1 MSDTESFEH
10 AMADMRK
17 VVMDDCYMT
26 RCNMYDDDCYQCQ
39 QDILDRMQ
47 RAHDRELE
55 HVRKADYARGYH
67 DGERSMD
74 AEHYTVALR
83 LRGLR
88 FDGGSHENLS
98 KIAYAIY
105 PCATGWTCESSEGLR
120 DRLIDL
126 LGGVHEPDV
135 ALPTYDVLRKELE
148 DARDA
153 LNEAAGKWARADEER
168 RELHRRL
175 DAIREAVDAAQ

>member
-10 AMADMRK
+10 VMADMRK
-17 VVMDDCYMT
+17 VVVDCEME
-26 RCNMYDDDCYQCQ
+26 RCDMYDDDCYQCQ

-47 RAHDRELE
+47 RAHERELE
-55 HVRKADYARGYH
+55 HVRKAEYARGYH
-67 DGERSMD
+67 DGGRSMD
-74 AEHYTVALR
+74 AEHYAVALR
-83 LRGLR
+83 LMHLPL
-88 FDGGSHENLS
+88 DGGSHENLS
-98 KIAYAIY
+98 QIARAVYHSDF
-105 PCATGWTCESSEGLR
+105 GWTQGACRALR
-120 DRLIDL
+120 DKLVEL
-126 LGGVHEPDV
+126 MGGVHKPDA

-168 RELHRRL
+168 RELQRRL